1 MPVWHRLQ
9 PDQALT
15 LFIRVIYHSI
25 QALTATVMNV
35 NTSDIEFLKEISVL
49 KSRKQKND
57 NNNIYLCLYVIR
69 CSSLDPNS
77 ALTPVF

>member
-15 LFIRVIYHSI
+15 MFILVIYHSI

-35 NTSDIEFLKEISVL
+35 NTSDIELLMEISVL
-49 KSRKQKND
+49 K
-57 NNNIYLCLYVIR
+57 
-69 CSSLDPNS
+69 
-77 ALTPVF
+77 FH